1 MQASASVP
9 PPPLREQRRAHR
21 LLAWTPPTPPQFRQI
36 SFRTT
41 IAIRPPRCRPRI
53 DTAAEK
59 DIPLVLPPGKFIVSD
74 LRLRAGT
81 RLIGTA
87 RTTTLA
93 FAGGAAFVTADKAD
107 GLVLDGLTLEG
118 AYKAFDVSR
127 GDGLITITR
136 CKHVRLVDL
145 DIRNSVGIGLSL
157 VECAGRINGIS
168 ISSALDAGLK
178 SLDSKGLDISGNTV
192 TDCGN
197 NGILVWRSHAEE
209 DGTVISGNRISKIR
223 NAAGGTGEYGNGIN
237 VFRAGSVLVTGNRIS
252 EAERCIQHP
261 DHRQQLRTAR
271 GSRALRRIRFRRR
284 ARTRHRQH
292 DRKML
297 RRSAFGDRLEGD
309 FHA

>member
-1 MQASASVP
+1 MPSRA
-9 PPPLREQRRAHR
+9 EQH
-21 LLAWTPPTPPQFRQI
+21 
-36 SFRTT
+36 SY
-41 IAIRPPRCRPRI
+41 
-53 DTAAEK
+53 
-59 DIPLVLPPGKFIVSD
+59 
-74 LRLRAGT
+74 
-81 RLIGTA
+81 
-87 RTTTLA
+87 
-93 FAGGAAFVTADKAD
+93 TADKAD

-136 CKHVRLVDL
+136 RKHVRLVDL

-168 ISSALDAGLK
+168 ISSVLDAGLK

-252 EAERCIQHP
+252 EATLHPTP
-261 DHRQQLRTAR
+261 DHRQ
-271 GSRALRRIRFRRR
+271 
-284 ARTRHRQH
+284 
-292 DRKML
+292 
-297 RRSAFGDRLEGD
+297 
-309 FHA
+309 

>member
-1 MQASASVP
+1 MDAANASAISPNLVP
-9 PPPLREQRRAHR
+9 DDGRDQTASLQA
-21 LLAWTPPTPPQFRQI
+21 AF
-36 SFRTT
+36 
-41 IAIRPPRCRPRI
+41 

-93 FAGGAAFVTADKAD
+93 FAGGAAFVSADKAD

-136 CKHVRLVDL
+136 RKHVGLVDL

-168 ISSALDAGLK
+168 ISSVLDAGLK

-252 EAERCIQHP
+252 DCSYTAENAKDGAIREMQFGEMMGP
-261 DHRQQLRTAR
+261 DLFREPGANE
-271 GSRALRRIRFRRR
+271 RIRL
-284 ARTRHRQH
+284 T
-292 DRKML
+292 
-297 RRSAFGDRLEGD
+297 GDV
-309 FHA
+309 AV